1 MQCNIKGKQ
10 KGECK
15 MGNVTRT
22 IKKAYVSYE
31 RVFKEDGKVETD
43 YGDITLFKCDTREKA
58 EIMLQKEFKDSV
70 VSVLA
75 IKFVQETRGMNE
87 QTFLEHSEVIKREE
101 RSEKKI

>member
-70 VSVLA
+70 VSILA

-87 QTFLEHSEVIKREE
+87 QTFLEHSEVIKSEE
-101 RSEKKI
+101 RPEKKI